1 VKYTYLDCLALFGIG
16 GAHPGGLQLTK
27 EILSREN
34 IYENTIILD
43 VGCGT
48 GQTSAYMA
56 EKYKCKIT
64 CLDKNEMMLDKARE
78 RFQSRKLPIETRIG
92 SVEGLPFGEESFD
105 MILSESVAAF
115 TDVSQTLPEL
125 RRVLKPNGVL
135 LAIEMVLE
143 EPLPGE
149 ELTLISKF
157 YGVPQIL
164 TVAEWNSFFQKADF
178 QQINIEKCNLHFE
191 EPEVENAAD
200 FSISDQ
206 LDDELY
212 DILDQHEQLTKRYQ
226 NVLGFRLFRCSV

>member
-1 VKYTYLDCLALFGIG
+1 MEFTYLDCLALFGIG

-27 EILSREN
+27 EILSREK
-34 IYENTIILD
+34 IKEKTIILD

-64 CLDKNEMMLDKARE
+64 GLDNNEIMLEKAKK
-78 RFQSRKLPIETRIG
+78 RFQFRNLPIETRLG
-92 SVEGLPFGEESFD
+92 SVESLPFGEKSFD
-105 MILSESVAAF
+105 MILSESVATF
-115 TDVSQTLPEL
+115 TDVSKTLPEF

-143 EPLPGE
+143 ESLPEE
-149 ELTLISKF
+149 ELTSITEF
-157 YGVPQIL
+157 YGVPRIL
-164 TVAEWNSFFQKADF
+164 TESQWNSFFQKAHF
-178 QQINIEKCNLHFE
+178 QQISIDKFNLQFE
-191 EPEVENAAD
+191 EPEIENAAD

-212 DILDQHEQLTKRYQ
+212 DILDQHEQLTKKYQ
-226 NVLGFRLFRCSV
+226 NLLGFRVFRCCV